1 MNRVLFAGYCRPINS
16 RESSPAD
23 DNDLSR
29 GSQGLSAL
37 SALSAAYTP
46 KEKKRKLELTE
57 RRRSKLRDIEV
68 SDWLVAMVTINT
80 TVNLIV
86 FFVGRKFRGDK
97 NAN

>member
-1 MNRVLFAGYCRPINS
+1 MSLKLELAISLKLELAMSRKLELAMSSIIYQYLQSNYRPINS

-29 GSQGLSAL
+29 GSGLSGL

-46 KEKKRKLELTE
+46 KEKKNKLEMTE

-68 SDWLVAMVTINT
+68 TC
-80 TVNLIV
+80 
-86 FFVGRKFRGDK
+86 
-97 NAN
+97 